1 MTDLLGSLH
10 CDWQHPTCCRM
21 GNGPIIGGT
30 IAADD
35 DGGKRQSA
43 LA

>member
-1 MTDLLGSLH
+1 
-10 CDWQHPTCCRM
+10 M